1 MSIFSENMN
10 RLKDEAGLSLNEMGR
25 KIGVPASTVLRLIN
39 SNTKPRR
46 TSVMLVSS
54 RLGIDAYT
62 LEYTRLSDNEAAL
75 KSAVDTLLKLSDP
88 GSCAGPAPK
97 NTPTLVRARKADLQI
112 EPEDLFNHGLLVA
125 KYAHARDLLKE
136 DPDSFGFLSLVM
148 PTDELMPTVPRGSI
162 AYLSVEKNPRTPSAS
177 QDFAVGID
185 ENRHIYTF
193 GVLEIAQGKMFITP
207 INPRFAGKS
216 TEVTAV
222 VARVEAWMVFAK
234 Q

>member
-1 MSIFSENMN
+1 MLI
-10 RLKDEAGLSLNEMGR
+10 
-25 KIGVPASTVLRLIN
+25 ST
-39 SNTKPRR
+39 
-46 TSVMLVSS
+46 
-54 RLGIDAYT
+54 RLGIDPYA
-62 LEYTRLSDNEAAL
+62 LEHVNHVENEEAFDRAI
-75 KSAVDTLLKLSDP
+75 DTLLRLTDP
-88 GSCAGPAPK
+88 GVAEPAPK
-97 NTPTLVRARKADLQI
+97 DTPTLVRARKVNLQI
-112 EPEDLFNHGLLVA
+112 EPEDLFNHGLLLA

-162 AYLSVEKNPRTPSAS
+162 AYLSVEKNPRIPSAS

-185 ENRHIYTF
+185 ENRRIYTF